1 MPIKNKSILMID
13 RVYTNSRARCNGTKN
28 TSYYVSN
35 ETKKIYYNADNP
47 QLSYGNN
54 SYSISIK
61 QPSGSTMGSMVGQN

>member
-1 MPIKNKSILMID
+1 MPIKNKSILIFH
-13 RVYTNSRARCNGTKN
+13 RVYKNSRARTSGTRKPTKYSTN
-28 TSYYVSN
+28 T
-35 ETKKIYYNADNP
+35 TQKIYYNADNP